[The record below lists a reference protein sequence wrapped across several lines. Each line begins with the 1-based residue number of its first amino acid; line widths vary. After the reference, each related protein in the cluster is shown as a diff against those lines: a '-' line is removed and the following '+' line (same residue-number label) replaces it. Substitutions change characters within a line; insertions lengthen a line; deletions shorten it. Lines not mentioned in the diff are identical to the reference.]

1 MDKDGWLRIH
11 KEVRFWGMLAWVF
24 SLPGLV
30 FLGIG
35 TLGLDVGPN
44 LVSLIYVLMGLFLY
58 CAGLAAYALCKG
70 LHPAW
75 GLMGL
80 SCLLGFLILRF
91 MPPRCR
97 GCERACA
104 GGSFNCPG
112 CGAPL

>member
-1 MDKDGWLRIH
+1 MDRDEWLRLH
-11 KEVRFWGMLAWVF
+11 KEGRFWGHLAWVLA
-24 SLPGLV
+24 LPGLL

-44 LVSLIYVLMGLFLY
+44 LVSLIYVSTGLFLY
-58 CAGLAAYALCKG
+58 CAGLAAYARGKG

-80 SCLLGFLILRF
+80 SCLLGFVLLRF
-91 MPPRCR
+91 MPRRCR

-104 GGSFNCPG
+104 GSAFDCPG